1 MVCLASIN
9 VNGLQD
15 SKKAAAIFLKLR
27 KTHFD
32 IIFLQETHFTKNWKS
47 EIIPKPQW
55 KGISYHSCFSSTS
68 AGVSIFFKNSL
79 KPEVHNVDIAD
90 DGRHI
95 ILDITINKKRIL
107 LLNIYAP
114 CGAYMKE
121 RRSFFSKINDKIK
134 QYPNCDFIILA
145 GDFNCTIDN
154 DLDRSRPTTHIDG
167 STRSLKDIISQ
178 NDLEDIWR
186 TFHPRQK
193 QFTHTSTIGT
203 LTRLDRIYTS
213 RAARVAFESAGIEPF
228 PHSDHD
234 CITLKLNFDE
244 VKIGKGSWKLNTKV
258 LTDDNYQKLIKD
270 LLERWKT
277 KKQDFTSLLH

>member
-47 EIIPKPQW
+47 EIVPKPQW

-95 ILDITINKKRIL
+95 ILDLTINKKRIL

-114 CGAYMKE
+114 SGGGVY
-121 RRSFFSKINDKIK
+121 I
-134 QYPNCDFIILA
+134 
-145 GDFNCTIDN
+145 
-154 DLDRSRPTTHIDG
+154 
-167 STRSLKDIISQ
+167 
-178 NDLEDIWR
+178 
-186 TFHPRQK
+186 
-193 QFTHTSTIGT
+193 
-203 LTRLDRIYTS
+203 
-213 RAARVAFESAGIEPF
+213 
-228 PHSDHD
+228 
-234 CITLKLNFDE
+234 
-244 VKIGKGSWKLNTKV
+244 
-258 LTDDNYQKLIKD
+258 
-270 LLERWKT
+270 
-277 KKQDFTSLLH
+277 